1 MFADRLL
8 FQGASPEA
16 SQRVHV
22 SVDRLGDLPVEEGNA
37 DCCFLFSMGDSEYEI
52 AQLVRSVLAR
62 EFGAAGSLD
71 SILLTGRRGAGKLG
85 DE

>member
-22 SVDRLGDLPVEEGNA
+22 SDGDRSIDWFEEGNA
-37 DCCFLFSMGDSEYEI
+37 DCCFFFSVGDSEYEI
-52 AQLVRSVLAR
+52 AQLVRSVLFR
-62 EFGAAGSLD
+62 PWSLERAAG
-71 SILLTGRRGAGKLG
+71 GLG
-85 DE
+85 